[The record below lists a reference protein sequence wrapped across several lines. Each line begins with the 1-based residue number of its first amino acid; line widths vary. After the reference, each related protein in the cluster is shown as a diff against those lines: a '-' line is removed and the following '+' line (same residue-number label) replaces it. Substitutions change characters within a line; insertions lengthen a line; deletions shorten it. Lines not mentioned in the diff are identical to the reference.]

1 VSSFPHGNVW
11 IVAGALLLLAA
22 VVLWLRRRP
31 WRGARVR
38 YPVVLA
44 HGLLGFG
51 SIGVGPIKQDYFRG
65 VADHLR
71 RLGVIVYHPSV
82 PLVGSVAERAE
93 ALAAAVRQLPE
104 ARVNIIAHSMGGL
117 DARYAISRLGLA
129 ARVASLT
136 TVGTPHHG
144 TPVADAGTAL
154 FGPVRKLFAGAGM
167 GAFTDL
173 TSDALAAFNRDV
185 RNARGVRYGCVV
197 ASLRDGD
204 AVHPLLQPTKLFL
217 DKQGQASDGVVPAA
231 SQKWGR
237 VVARIQADHWAEI
250 GWSAG
255 LDAPTFYEGLLRK
268 LRARGC

>member
-1 VSSFPHGNVW
+1 VPSLFYDNLW
-11 IVAGALLLLAA
+11 IVAGALMVLAA
-22 VVLWLRRRP
+22 VALWLRRRP

-38 YPVVLA
+38 YPVLLA

-51 SIGVGPIKQDYFRG
+51 SIGVGSVKQDYFRG

-71 RLGVIVYHPSV
+71 RLGVTVYHPRV

-93 ALAAAVRQLPE
+93 ALAAAVRELPE

-117 DARYAISRLGLA
+117 DARYAISLLGLA
-129 ARVASLT
+129 GRVASLT

-154 FGPVRKLFAGAGM
+154 FGPMRKLFAGAGM

-173 TSDALAAFNRDV
+173 TSEALVAFNRDV
-185 RNARGVRYGCVV
+185 GNARGVQYGCVV
-197 ASLRDGD
+197 ASLRNGD
-204 AVHPLLQPTKLFL
+204 AVHPLLQPTKAFL
-217 DKQGQASDGVVPAA
+217 DRQGHASDGVVPAP
-231 SQKWGR
+231 SQRWGR
-237 VVARIQADHWAEI
+237 VVARIHADHWAEI

-255 LDAPTFYEGLLRK
+255 LDAPTFYEKLLRK